1 MKPPNDRRHEQT
13 GQIAETERLYLVNI
27 YRTQHLT
34 KRVSSTG
41 AGVVSLM
48 DGAVMGSGTLFG
60 LNSNW
65 SVVTERSVWGIPEV
79 SKDHYNDGGER
90 DRGGC
95 RLFRSLSYHKKRLQV
110 TSHYTSRMTIVSS
123 SKEPKWILL
132 C

>member
-1 MKPPNDRRHEQT
+1 MKPANDRRHEQT
-13 GQIAETERLYLVNI
+13 GRIAEAERLYLVNI

-34 KRVSSTG
+34 NRVSSAG

-79 SKDHYNDGGER
+79 KINIEGDAIHEDH
-90 DRGGC
+90 C
-95 RLFRSLSYHKKRLQV
+95 L
-110 TSHYTSRMTIVSS
+110 
-123 SKEPKWILL
+123 
-132 C
+132 